1 MEFVNWYYMAQNSL
15 DEQEKRL
22 LLSKLAILISPF
34 APHLG
39 EEFWSILGNKK
50 SIFKEKWPTYE
61 KSLIEDKQIEL
72 VVQINGKL
80 RSKIKVSPTIS
91 QQEALVLAKE
101 DKKIK
106 SFLGKHKIKREIF
119 VKGRLINLVV

>member
-1 MEFVNWYYMAQNSL
+1 
-15 DEQEKRL
+15 
-22 LLSKLAILISPF
+22 
-34 APHLG
+34 
-39 EEFWSILGNKK
+39 
-50 SIFKEKWPTYE
+50 
-61 KSLIEDKQIEL
+61 LIEDKQIEL